1 MLKKRY
7 RSIVLIG
14 VSCCL
19 LLFVA
24 HRVAFFKPGIIEHYS
39 SYLMYPILVVQNSVV
54 APIKTFFQ
62 KRKSVSELETQ
73 LKDLQSERDTILAQN
88 IELQGMISFAQD
100 TQELLEFKERYE
112 THQTS
117 LAQVLVKN
125 FSEQAH
131 YFLIDKGSRAG
142 IQKDM
147 AVVYKNVLIGKIHE
161 VYPHYSKVVLVTD
174 QSCKVAAFCAD
185 SKATG
190 IYQGCNE
197 AWIAHLNH
205 VSHLSQLEE
214 GEMILSSGDGLI
226 FPRGFGLGKVKSFA
240 TQGLFYDV
248 TIEPLL
254 DLRSLSYCYVVTNH
268 EELKHETSPC

>member
-7 RSIVLIG
+7 RSIVIIG
-14 VSCCL
+14 ASCCL

-24 HRVAFFKPGIIEHYS
+24 HRALFFTSGAIERYS

-54 APIKTFFQ
+54 TPIKSFFHT
-62 KRKSVSELETQ
+62 RKSVSELEIQ
-73 LKDLQSERDTILAQN
+73 LKDLQQERDTILAQN
-88 IELQGMISFAQD
+88 IELSGMISFAQD
-100 TQELLEFKERYE
+100 TQELVEFKERYE
-112 THQTS
+112 CQNAS

-131 YFLIDKGSRAG
+131 YFLIDKGTRAG

-147 AVVYKNVLIGKIHE
+147 AVVYKNVLIGKVHE
-161 VYPHYSKVVLVTD
+161 VYPYYSKVILVTD
-174 QSCKVAAFCAD
+174 QSCKVAAYCAQ

-190 IYQGCNE
+190 IYQGSNE
-197 AWIAHLNH
+197 EWAAQLNH

-226 FPRGFGLGKVKSFA
+226 FPRGFGLGKVKSFQ
-240 TQGLFYDV
+240 TQGLFHEV

-254 DLRSLSYCYVVTNH
+254 DLRALSYCYVVTKQDDKVN
-268 EELKHETSPC
+268 T

>member
-7 RSIVLIG
+7 RSISIIG
-14 VSCCL
+14 ISCCV
-19 LLFVA
+19 LLFLT
-24 HRVAFFKPGIIEHYS
+24 HRVLFFAPGAFEYYS

-54 APIKTFFQ
+54 SPIKSFFQ
-62 KRKSVSELETQ
+62 KRKSVSDLETQ
-73 LKDLQSERDTILAQN
+73 LQDLQKERDVILAQN

-100 TQELLEFKERYE
+100 TQELVAFKERYE
-112 THQTS
+112 TQHTS

-131 YFLIDKGSRAG
+131 YFLIDKGLRAG
-142 IQKDM
+142 IAKDM
-147 AVVYKNVLIGKIHE
+147 AVVYKNVLIGKITE

-174 QSCKVAAFCAD
+174 QACKVAAFCSN

-190 IYQGCNE
+190 IYQGSNE
-197 AWIAHLNH
+197 AWTAQLNH

-226 FPRGFGLGKVKSFA
+226 FPRGFGLGTVKSFQ
-240 TQGLFYDV
+240 TEGLFYEV
-248 TIEPLL
+248 KIEPLL
-254 DLRSLSYCYVVTNH
+254 DLRSLAYCYVVTKQ
-268 EELKHETSPC
+268 EEIKHETT

>member
-1 MLKKRY
+1 MG
-7 RSIVLIG
+7 I
-14 VSCCL
+14 SCCVIAFL
-19 LLFVA
+19 T
-24 HRVAFFKPGIIEHYS
+24 HRVLFFSPGAFEYYS
-39 SYLMYPILVVQNSVV
+39 SYLMYPILVVQKSVV
-54 APIKTFFQ
+54 VPVKSFFQ
-62 KRKSVSELETQ
+62 KRKSVSDLETQ
-73 LKDLQSERDTILAQN
+73 LHDLQKEREVILAQN

-100 TQELLEFKERYE
+100 TKELMDFKERYE
-112 THQTS
+112 CDNAA
-117 LAQVLVKN
+117 LAQILVKN

-131 YFLIDKGSRAG
+131 YFLIDKGSRTG

-147 AVVYKNVLIGKIHE
+147 AVVYKNVLVGKINE

-174 QSCKVAAFCAD
+174 QACKVAAYCST

-197 AWIAHLNH
+197 EWAAHLNH

-226 FPRGFGLGKVKSFA
+226 FPRGFGLGKVKSFQ
-240 TQGLFYDV
+240 THGLFHEV

-254 DLRSLSYCYVVTNH
+254 DLRSLSYCYVVTKQDQ
-268 EELKHETSPC
+268 LKT

>member
-7 RSIVLIG
+7 RSIVLISI
-14 VSCCL
+14 SCCL

-24 HRVAFFKPGIIEHYS
+24 HRVIFFRSGAFEQYS
-39 SYLMYPILVVQNSVV
+39 SYLVYPLLVVQNSVV
-54 APIKTFFQ
+54 TPIKSFFQ
-62 KRKSVSELETQ
+62 KRKCVSELEIQ
-73 LKDLQSERDTILAQN
+73 LKDLQQERDTILAQN

-100 TQELLEFKERYE
+100 TQELLEYKERYE
-112 THQTS
+112 SHNAS

-147 AVVYKNVLIGKIHE
+147 AVVHKNVLIGKIAE
-161 VYPHYSKVVLVTD
+161 VYPYYSKVVLVTD
-174 QSCKVAAFCAD
+174 QSCKVAAFCSN

-190 IYQGCNE
+190 IYQGSNE
-197 AWIAHLNH
+197 AWAAHLNH

-240 TQGLFYDV
+240 TQGLFHEV
-248 TIEPLL
+248 VIEPLL
-254 DLRSLSYCYVVTNH
+254 DLRSLSYCYVVT
-268 EELKHETSPC
+268 KQDDKISG